1 MIKEEC
7 NALFFCPPS
16 LLFMFLLPLSGFVVF
31 IALCLLRS
39 MEPYSKSYWSCQYC
53 TYVDSSN
60 RSSLCS
66 DFSTDDAV
74 HQWKMYI

>member
-7 NALFFCPPS
+7 NALFFCSPS

-39 MEPYSKSYWSCQYC
+39 MEPYSKS
-53 TYVDSSN
+53 
-60 RSSLCS
+60 
-66 DFSTDDAV
+66 
-74 HQWKMYI
+74 H